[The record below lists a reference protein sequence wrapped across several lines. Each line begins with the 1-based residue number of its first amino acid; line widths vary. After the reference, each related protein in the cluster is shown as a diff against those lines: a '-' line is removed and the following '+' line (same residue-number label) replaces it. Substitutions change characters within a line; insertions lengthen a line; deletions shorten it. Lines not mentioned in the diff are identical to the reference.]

1 MALRGA
7 QSVPG
12 PLGNGAPA
20 GNGAHAGSGAAPWT
34 EGLDGP
40 APRLVRRRRAS
51 LNPRA
56 LLGGLLVTVAAVGLF
71 AAYTQAGVDH
81 RVGYVVAAH
90 DLVPGEKIGAA
101 DLTTRRMVLPPDL
114 AGSFA
119 FRDPARLNGAV
130 MVAPLRAGELLQATD
145 VLAAAAAPAF
155 QEVSISVDPSRAVGG
170 SLQPG
175 ETVAVVATYGT
186 GAQAV
191 TEVVVPLALVVS
203 ANDSSGAFGSRSAE
217 TVTLGLASA
226 SDVLAVTNAADA
238 GQVELVRTQS
248 ADSGT
253 QPFRPTAAA
262 GTAGTAGTTGP

>member
-7 QSVPG
+7 QSAPG
-12 PLGNGAPA
+12 PSGNGAPV
-20 GNGAHAGSGAAPWT
+20 GSGAHAGGGVPWP

-40 APRLVRRRRAS
+40 APRAVRRRRAS

-56 LLGGLLVTVAAVGLF
+56 VLGGLLITVAGVGLF
-71 AAYTQAGVDH
+71 AAYTQAGADH

-90 DLVPGEKIGAA
+90 DLVPGERIGAT
-101 DLTTRRMVLPPDL
+101 DLTTRRMVLPSDL
-114 AGSFA
+114 ASSFA
-119 FRDPARLNGAV
+119 FRDVARLSGAV
-130 MVAPLRAGELLQATD
+130 MVAPLRAGELLQASD
-145 VLAAAAAPAF
+145 VLAAAEAPAF

-186 GAQAV
+186 GVQAV

-203 ANDSSGAFGSRSAE
+203 ANDSSGTFGSRSSE
-217 TVTLGLASA
+217 TVTLGLSGAT
-226 SDVLAVTNAADA
+226 DVLAVTNAADA

-248 ADSGT
+248 SDSGT
-253 QPFRPTAAA
+253 QPFRPT
-262 GTAGTAGTTGP
+262 GTTGP

>member
-7 QSVPG
+7 RSAPG

-20 GNGAHAGSGAAPWT
+20 GNGAHAGTGAVSWS
-34 EGLDGP
+34 EGLDGSG
-40 APRLVRRRRAS
+40 PRLVRRRRAA

-56 LLGGLLVTVAAVGLF
+56 LLGGLLITVAGLGLF
-71 AAYTQAGVDH
+71 AAYTQAGADH
-81 RVGYVVAAH
+81 RVAYVVAAH
-90 DLVPGEKIGAA
+90 DLVPGERIGAA
-101 DLTTRRMVLPPDL
+101 DLTTRRMVLPTDL
-114 AGSFA
+114 ASSFA
-119 FRDPARLNGAV
+119 FRDAARLNGAV

-145 VLAAAAAPAF
+145 VVAAADAPAF

-170 SLQPG
+170 SLQAG

-203 ANDSSGAFGSRSAE
+203 TNDSSGAFGSRSSE
-217 TVTLGLASA
+217 TVTLGLAGA
-226 SDVLAVTNAADA
+226 TDVLAVTNAADA

-253 QPFRPTAAA
+253 QPFRPTGAS
-262 GTAGTAGTTGP
+262 GP